1 MRHLPRRAS
10 RRLPADDRAQHARD
24 AAGRDAPRHRAG
36 RRAGATHVLNGADDD
51 IAGQIRAIS
60 GGEGVRYSFDT
71 TAVPEVVSAA
81 VASLRTSGVC
91 GLVGVGATEYRL
103 DANLLLMG
111 RTVKGIIEGDA
122 VPHTFIPK
130 MIELWRQDR
139 FPFDRLVTSYPLDQ
153 INRAEADATSG
164 KVVKPVLIP

>member
-1 MRHLPRRAS
+1 
-10 RRLPADDRAQHARD
+10 
-24 AAGRDAPRHRAG
+24 
-36 RRAGATHVLNGADDD
+36 
-51 IAGQIRAIS
+51 
-60 GGEGVRYSFDT
+60 
-71 TAVPEVVSAA
+71 
-81 VASLRTSGVC
+81 
-91 GLVGVGATEYRL
+91 
-103 DANLLLMG
+103 MG